1 MRCLSLIA
9 CLVLAGC
16 ATRAPLP
23 KLPEVVRVPV
33 VKIVPVPPELA
44 APCQAVA
51 KRDNSIGEAVRLANA
66 RQAALEECDKR
77 MSDIRK
83 LGSAP

>member
-1 MRCLSLIA
+1 MRCLPLIV

-23 KLPEVVRVPV
+23 KLPEVVRVPI

-44 APCQAVA
+44 APCQLVE
-51 KRDNSIGEAVRLANA
+51 KRDNSVGEAVRLANA
-66 RQAALEECDKR
+66 RLVALEECDKR

-83 LGSAP
+83 LGN